1 MSGQA
6 AQGRVRRLPRRQAAF
21 RGCLAGSCGPDCPAL
36 PCNPFHHTL
45 PHSFAPATVAEERK
59 RRMEFEIVRE
69 DLPSMTVIES
79 PAAAAQA
86 AKEAEDP
93 FLP

>member
-1 MSGQA
+1 M
-6 AQGRVRRLPRRQAAF
+6 
-21 RGCLAGSCGPDCPAL
+21 D
-36 PCNPFHHTL
+36 
-45 PHSFAPATVAEERK
+45 
-59 RRMEFEIVRE
+59 FEIVRE
-69 DLPSMTVIES
+69 DLPATMTVIES

>member
-1 MSGQA
+1 
-6 AQGRVRRLPRRQAAF
+6 
-21 RGCLAGSCGPDCPAL
+21 
-36 PCNPFHHTL
+36 
-45 PHSFAPATVAEERK
+45 
-59 RRMEFEIVRE
+59 MEFEIVRE

>member
-1 MSGQA
+1 MVAEGHHVYDGGGRWVGRRRCLCA
-6 AQGRVRRLPRRQAAF
+6 ARP
-21 RGCLAGSCGPDCPAL
+21 
-36 PCNPFHHTL
+36 
-45 PHSFAPATVAEERK
+45 AEERT

-69 DLPSMTVIES
+69 DLPPSMTVIES

-86 AKEAEDP
+86 AREAQDP

>member
-1 MSGQA
+1 
-6 AQGRVRRLPRRQAAF
+6 
-21 RGCLAGSCGPDCPAL
+21 
-36 PCNPFHHTL
+36 
-45 PHSFAPATVAEERK
+45 
-59 RRMEFEIVRE
+59 MEFEIVRE
-69 DLPSMTVIES
+69 DLPASMTVIES

>member
-1 MSGQA
+1 MQH
-6 AQGRVRRLPRRQAAF
+6 
-21 RGCLAGSCGPDCPAL
+21 PDGLTACPAL
-36 PCNPFHHTL
+36 L
-45 PHSFAPATVAEERK
+45 AEERK

-69 DLPSMTVIES
+69 DLPASMTVIES

-86 AKEAEDP
+86 AKEAQDP